1 MSTVVVD
8 NGSYFC
14 RAGFAGEDKPRSV
27 FPAVVGTL
35 KQMGVAADMYS
46 NPVYIGSEFES
57 KKKEGL
63 LTVKYPTYE
72 GYIVNWDDMEHILNH
87 TFNNELGIATEEHS
101 ILLTE
106 PPQNPKPNREKMTML
121 IFETFNF
128 PAMYVKAKGVLSL
141 YSSGCIT
148 GVALDICDGTSYS
161 LPAYEGYA
169 LRHAVKR
176 SPVSGE
182 DITNCLQRSL
192 DDRSYSFTSLADIKI
207 IRDIKE
213 NMCYVASDYKKEME
227 WFSTEAYSL
236 EKNFELPDGQI
247 VNIGSEQIRCVETLF
262 QPLIMGMQFQGLH
275 ETLNDSILKCDKEL
289 HKDLYENIVLCGESS
304 RTPGITERMRS
315 EITKLAPLI
324 KKINVKTPPDIKN
337 SAWVGGSILASL
349 PTFQGMCITKEEYDE
364 IGPRIVINKCF

>member
-1 MSTVVVD
+1 MD
-8 NGSYFC
+8 W
-14 RAGFAGEDKPRSV
+14 
-27 FPAVVGTL
+27 
-35 KQMGVAADMYS
+35 
-46 NPVYIGSEFES
+46 NPVYVGSELES

-63 LTVKYPTYE
+63 LKENYPTDE
-72 GYIVNWDDMEHILNH
+72 GYIVHWDYMEHLLHH

-106 PPQNPKPNREKMTML
+106 PTYNHKANREKMTQI
-121 IFETFNF
+121 IFESFNF

-141 YSSGCIT
+141 YSSSCIT
-148 GVALDICDGTSYS
+148 GIALDICDGTSYS
-161 LPAYEGYA
+161 TPAYEGYA

-176 SPVSGE
+176 SPVSGG
-182 DITNCLQRSL
+182 DITGCLERSL
-192 DDRSYSFTSLADIKI
+192 NDRGYSFTSLADIKI
-207 IRDIKE
+207 IRYIKE

-227 WFSTEAYSL
+227 RFSTEASSL

-247 VNIGSEQIRCVETLF
+247 VNIGSEQIRCVETFF

-275 ETLNDSILKCDKEL
+275 ETINDSILKCDVEL

-304 RTPGITERMRS
+304 RTPGITGRMQS
-315 EITKLAPLI
+315 EINKLAPLV